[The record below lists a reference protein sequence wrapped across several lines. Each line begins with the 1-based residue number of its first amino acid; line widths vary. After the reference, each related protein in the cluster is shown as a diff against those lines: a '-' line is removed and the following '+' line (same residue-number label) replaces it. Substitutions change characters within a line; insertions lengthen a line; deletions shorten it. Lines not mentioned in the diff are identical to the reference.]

1 MQNICFHNW
10 EFNWYLSTV
19 LDSLQGISWPIC
31 VDLTQYWQ
39 QEGSSLTRA

>member
-1 MQNICFHNW
+1 MQGIYFTNW
-10 EFNWYLSTV
+10 EFPQYLSTV

-39 QEGSSLTRA
+39 QESSSLTRA